1 MLVNVH
7 LCSSPLFM
15 FYFPVVLS
23 YCLPSGSLAS
33 LRAAFFSVPRKKS
46 LQTIG
51 PKSLCA
57 LPYLLPCFPY
67 LCSHLQDSILY
78 LWASLVVAPVTLL
91 SSRPSLNLAYNA
103 VEERRQQWATCRSP
117 RAEPCFMCAFVLT
130 LSIFPFPVRKFVCF
144 VLLVFGG
151 AETKKENFMKF
162 HYISWNF
169 MKFQKHEIFVSK
181 SEIS

>member
-23 YCLPSGSLAS
+23 YCLPSGSSAS
-33 LRAAFFSVPRKKS
+33 LHQCVQPFSRFQEKRF

-130 LSIFPFPVRKFVCF
+130 LSPFSPFPFGNGNMLR
-144 VLLVFGG
+144 
-151 AETKKENFMKF
+151 T
-162 HYISWNF
+162 ISIRGCGN
-169 MKFQKHEIFVSK
+169 
-181 SEIS
+181 